1 MSKNNNEIK
10 HEDLIM
16 KKAMDVFAE
25 EGLKFF
31 GINQKVK
38 DSSSTEIVVLEALN
52 LHMDYTFLMEDDT
65 YIHFEFQ
72 TTNKGKKDLRRF
84 RAYEALLSLQ
94 KEKDVTT
101 YVVYS
106 NNIKKAISTL
116 ETGISKFNV
125 KSIFMCE
132 KNGDLI
138 FEELEKKINNK
149 EKLTKQEL
157 ISLAFTPIMGGKL
170 TKAEKI
176 IKSIRIVKS
185 SDSEYKYD
193 IESMLYAF
201 ADKFLQGKDLQKV
214 KEEISMTELGR
225 MLIEDGIEKG
235 RKEGI
240 EKGIEQGREEGIE
253 KGIEQGMEK
262 GKADLLIKMLVK
274 KFKNVP
280 NEYREK
286 IRMLP
291 QDTIEVIGMDIFE
304 MNSINDLEKYF

>member
-52 LHMDYTFLMEDDT
+52 LHMDYTFLMEDDS

-106 NNIKKAISTL
+106 NNIKKAISSL

-125 KSIFMCE
+125 
-132 KNGDLI
+132 LI

-201 ADKFLQGKDLQKV
+201 ADKFLKGKDLQRV

-225 MLIEDGIEKG
+225 MLIEDGGKIETLIK
-235 RKEGI
+235 
-240 EKGIEQGREEGIE
+240 
-253 KGIEQGMEK
+253 
-262 GKADLLIKMLVK
+262 LLIK
-274 KFKNVP
+274 KFGFLSEEYKN
-280 NEYREK
+280 K
-286 IRMLP
+286 ISKLSSE
-291 QDTIEVIGMDIFE
+291 TIDIILMEIFDIK
-304 MNSINDLEKYF
+304 SINELDKYFSK

>member
-52 LHMDYTFLMEDDT
+52 LHMDYTFLMEDET
-65 YIHFEFQ
+65 YINFEFQ

-106 NNIKKAISTL
+106 NNIKKAMSSL

-125 KSIFMCE
+125 KSIFMSE

-157 ISLAFTPIMGGKL
+157 VSLAFTPIMGGKL
-170 TKAEKI
+170 TKVEKI

-225 MLIEDGIEKG
+225 MLIEDGRTEGRIEG
-235 RKEGI
+235 RTEGRTEGKI
-240 EKGIEQGREEGIE
+240 ETLIK
-253 KGIEQGMEK
+253 
-262 GKADLLIKMLVK
+262 LLIK
-274 KFKNVP
+274 KFGFLSEEYKNKISKLSSETIDIILMEIFDINSR
-280 NEYREK
+280 NE
-286 IRMLP
+286 L
-291 QDTIEVIGMDIFE
+291 D
-304 MNSINDLEKYF
+304 KYFSK

>member
-1 MSKNNNEIK
+1 MSKNNNELK

-52 LHMDYTFLMEDDT
+52 LHMDYTFLMEDDS

-72 TTNKGKKDLRRF
+72 TTNKGKSDLRRF
-84 RAYEALLSLQ
+84 RVYESVLSLQ
-94 KEKDVTT
+94 KDKDVTT

-106 NNIKKAISTL
+106 GNIKNAKDTL
-116 ETGISKFNV
+116 ETGINKYKV
-125 KSIFMCE
+125 KSIFMSD
-132 KNGDLI
+132 KNGDLVV
-138 FEELEKKINNK
+138 EELEKKVKNK
-149 EKLTKQEL
+149 EHITKQEL
-157 ISLAFTPIMGGKL
+157 IALTFTPIMGGKL

-201 ADKFLQGKDLQKV
+201 ADKFLKGKDLQRV

-225 MLIEDGIEKG
+225 MLIEDGRTEGRIEG
-235 RKEGI
+235 RTEGRTEGKI
-240 EKGIEQGREEGIE
+240 ETLIK
-253 KGIEQGMEK
+253 
-262 GKADLLIKMLVK
+262 LLIK
-274 KFKNVP
+274 KFGFLSEEYKN
-280 NEYREK
+280 K
-286 IRMLP
+286 ICKLSSE
-291 QDTIEVIGMDIFE
+291 TIEIILMEIFDIK
-304 MNSINDLEKYF
+304 SINELDKYFSK

>member
-106 NNIKKAISTL
+106 NNIKKAMSSL

-125 KSIFMCE
+125 KSIFMSE

-185 SDSEYKYD
+185 SENEYKYD

-201 ADKFLQGKDLQKV
+201 ADKFLKGKDLQRV

-225 MLIEDGIEKG
+225 MLIEDGRTEGRIEG
-235 RKEGI
+235 RIEGRTEGRTEGKI
-240 EKGIEQGREEGIE
+240 ETLIK
-253 KGIEQGMEK
+253 
-262 GKADLLIKMLVK
+262 LLIK
-274 KFKNVP
+274 KFGFLSEEYKN
-280 NEYREK
+280 K
-286 IRMLP
+286 ISKLSSE
-291 QDTIEVIGMDIFE
+291 TIDIILMEIFDIK
-304 MNSINDLEKYF
+304 SINELDKYFSK

>member
-52 LHMDYTFLMEDDT
+52 LHMDYTFLMEDDS

-72 TTNKGKKDLRRF
+72 TTNKGKLDLRRF
-84 RAYEALLSLQ
+84 RVYESVLSLQ
-94 KEKDVTT
+94 KDKDVTT

-106 NNIKKAISTL
+106 GNIKSAKDTL
-116 ETGISKFNV
+116 ETGINKYKV
-125 KSIFMCE
+125 KSIFMSD

-138 FEELEKKINNK
+138 VEELENKVKNK
-149 EKLTKQEL
+149 ENITKQEL
-157 ISLAFTPIMGGKL
+157 VALTFTPIMGGKL

-185 SDSEYKYD
+185 SDNEYKYD

-201 ADKFLQGKDLQKV
+201 ADKFLKGKDLQV
-214 KEEISMTELGR
+214 K
-225 MLIEDGIEKG
+225 
-235 RKEGI
+235 RKP
-240 EKGIEQGREEGIE
+240 
-253 KGIEQGMEK
+253 
-262 GKADLLIKMLVK
+262 DSL
-274 KFKNVP
+274 KFA
-280 NEYREK
+280 
-286 IRMLP
+286 
-291 QDTIEVIGMDIFE
+291 G
-304 MNSINDLEKYF
+304 

>member
-106 NNIKKAISTL
+106 NNIKKAMSSL

-125 KSIFMCE
+125 KSIFMSE

-157 ISLAFTPIMGGKL
+157 VSLAFTPIMGGKL
-170 TKAEKI
+170 TKVEKI

-240 EKGIEQGREEGIE
+240 EKGIEQG
-253 KGIEQGMEK
+253 MEK

-286 IRMLP
+286 IKMLP

>member
-1 MSKNNNEIK
+1 MSKNKNEIK

-52 LHMDYTFLMEDDT
+52 LHMDYTFLMEDDS
-65 YIHFEFQ
+65 YIHYEFQ

-106 NNIKKAISTL
+106 NNIKKAMSSL

-138 FEELEKKINNK
+138 FEELEKKIDDK
-149 EKLTKQEL
+149 KKLTKQEL
-157 ISLAFTPIMGGKL
+157 ISLSFTPIMGGKL
-170 TKAEKI
+170 SKTEKI
-176 IKSIRIVKS
+176 IKSIKIIKS
-185 SDSEYKYD
+185 SDSDYKYD

-201 ADKFLQGKDLQKV
+201 ADKFLKGKDLQKV

-225 MLIEDGIEKG
+225 MLMEDGIK
-235 RKEGI
+235 K
-240 EKGIEQGREEGIE
+240 GREEG
-253 KGIEQGMEK
+253 
-262 GKADLLIKMLVK
+262 KAEVLIKQLIK
-274 KFKNVP
+274 KFGFLSEDYKN
-280 NEYREK
+280 K
-286 IRMLP
+286 IKNLSSDVMDIILL
-291 QDTIEVIGMDIFE
+291 DIFE
-304 MNSINDLEKYF
+304 IKSLSELDKYFRP

>member
-1 MSKNNNEIK
+1 
-10 HEDLIM
+10 
-16 KKAMDVFAE
+16 
-25 EGLKFF
+25 
-31 GINQKVK
+31 
-38 DSSSTEIVVLEALN
+38 
-52 LHMDYTFLMEDDT
+52 
-65 YIHFEFQ
+65 
-72 TTNKGKKDLRRF
+72 
-84 RAYEALLSLQ
+84 
-94 KEKDVTT
+94 
-101 YVVYS
+101 
-106 NNIKKAISTL
+106 
-116 ETGISKFNV
+116 
-125 KSIFMCE
+125 
-132 KNGDLI
+132 
-138 FEELEKKINNK
+138 
-149 EKLTKQEL
+149 
-157 ISLAFTPIMGGKL
+157 MGAKL

-240 EKGIEQGREEGIE
+240 EKGIEQG
-253 KGIEQGMEK
+253 MEK

>member
-125 KSIFMCE
+125 KSIFMSE

-170 TKAEKI
+170 TRAEKI

-240 EKGIEQGREEGIE
+240 EKGIEQGRKEGIE

-262 GKADLLIKMLVK
+262 GKADFLIKMLVK

>member
-1 MSKNNNEIK
+1 MSRNNNEIK

-52 LHMDYTFLMEDDT
+52 LHMDYTFLMEDDS

-106 NNIKKAISTL
+106 NNIKKANSSL
-116 ETGISKFNV
+116 ETGISNFNV

-138 FEELEKKINNK
+138 FEELEKKLSNK

-157 ISLAFTPIMGGKL
+157 VPLAFTPIMGGKL

-176 IKSIRIVKS
+176 VKSIRIVKS

-201 ADKFLQGKDLQKV
+201 ADKFLQGRDLQKV

-225 MLIEDGIEKG
+225 MLIEDG
-235 RKEGI
+235 
-240 EKGIEQGREEGIE
+240 REEGRREGRIE
-253 KGIEQGMEK
+253 GRTEGRT
-262 GKADLLIKMLVK
+262 DLLIKMLVK

-286 IRMLP
+286 IKNLP

>member
-1 MSKNNNEIK
+1 MSKGNNKIK

-106 NNIKKAISTL
+106 NNIKKAMSSL

-138 FEELEKKINNK
+138 FEELEKKIDDNK
-149 EKLTKQEL
+149 KLTKQEL

-170 TKAEKI
+170 SKTEKI
-176 IKSIRIVKS
+176 IKSIKIIKS
-185 SDSEYKYD
+185 SDSDYKYD

-201 ADKFLQGKDLQKV
+201 ADKFLKGKDLQKV

-225 MLIEDGIEKG
+225 MLMEDGFKKG
-235 RKEGI
+235 KKEGL
-240 EKGIEQGREEGIE
+240 EEGIE
-253 KGIEQGMEK
+253 KGIGKGEKK
-262 GKADLLIKMLVK
+262 GKTDLLIKMLIT
-274 KFKNVP
+274 KFRNVP
-280 NEYREK
+280 DDYIENIK
-286 IRMLP
+286 DLP
-291 QDTIEVIGMDIFE
+291 EQVIEIIGMRLLE
-304 MNSINDLEKYF
+304 MKSIEEVKEYFKDK

>member
-1 MSKNNNEIK
+1 
-10 HEDLIM
+10 
-16 KKAMDVFAE
+16 E
-25 EGLKFF
+25 E
-31 GINQKVK
+31 V
-38 DSSSTEIVVLEALN
+38 
-52 LHMDYTFLMEDDT
+52 
-65 YIHFEFQ
+65 
-72 TTNKGKKDLRRF
+72 
-84 RAYEALLSLQ
+84 
-94 KEKDVTT
+94 
-101 YVVYS
+101 
-106 NNIKKAISTL
+106 
-116 ETGISKFNV
+116 
-125 KSIFMCE
+125 
-132 KNGDLI
+132 
-138 FEELEKKINNK
+138 EKKINNK

-157 ISLAFTPIMGGKL
+157 VSLAFTPIMGGKL

-225 MLIEDGIEKG
+225 MLIEDGIERG
-235 RKEGI
+235 RK
-240 EKGIEQGREEGIE
+240 EGIE